1 MRRTGAAFLL
11 AAAALFAPAG
21 LPPAVEAAL
30 PPADGLTAPPPP
42 EVTAQAWILYDD
54 TYGQVL
60 AEHQA
65 DQQRAIASTTKIMTA
80 LVVLDVADPGEPVE
94 ISENATLVGE
104 SEVGLTPGEE
114 GWTVWDMLAA
124 LLVRSAND
132 AAVALAEHAAGSV
145 EGFADLMNAK
155 AAALGLRN
163 SRFVN
168 PHGLDQQNHYSSARD
183 LLVMAL
189 AGMEDERFARL
200 VAIRSTDLPAAP
212 DGEPRV
218 VLNSNKLLSE
228 YPGAVGVKTGYT
240 NDAILT
246 LVASAERSG
255 RRLYAVVLGSTA
267 HFADA
272 AALLDYGFDEFAP
285 TTLVPSASDERRPLA
300 MGVLDQAPEEPGEG
314 FELFVVEIPDET
326 AAVAEERE
334 PAPEP
339 PMEEQ
344 PAPDPAPQPVTVIVR
359 EVERQPDLPGL
370 GDALA
375 WAGRYWN
382 WMFG

>member
-30 PPADGLTAPPPP
+30 PPSDGLTAPPPP

-240 NDAILT
+240 SDAILT

-285 TTLVPSASDERRPLA
+285 TTLVPAASDERRPLA
-300 MGVLDQAPEEPGEG
+300 MGVLDQAPEEPGGG

-326 AAVAEERE
+326 AAAEELE